1 MLTVEVLRCGN
12 AKSIGGG
19 YAPSF
24 SAQVRWGEPGAPV
37 LFLVGSAMTQT
48 PSGLNSEPAGC
59 HADTLSGRA

>member
-37 LFLVGSAMTQT
+37 MFLVGSAMTET
-48 PSGLNSEPAGC
+48 PER
-59 HADTLSGRA
+59 RAARLLHFRKS